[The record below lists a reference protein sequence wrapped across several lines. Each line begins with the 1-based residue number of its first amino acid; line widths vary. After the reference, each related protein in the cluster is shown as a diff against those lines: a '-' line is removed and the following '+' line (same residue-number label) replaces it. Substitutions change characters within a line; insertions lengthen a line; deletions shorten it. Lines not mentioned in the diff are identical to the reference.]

1 MLESVSVFPVLPFDQ
16 LTVPLHPAAVSVSVL
31 GLQTDRLAGGVI
43 VGALGL
49 AFISRA
55 IAVELAE
62 VHPLT
67 VQVAEI
73 E

>member
-1 MLESVSVFPVLPFDQ
+1 MLPFDQ

-31 GLQTDRLAGGVI
+31 GLHTDRLAGGVI

-49 AFISRA
+49 ALISKPVS
-55 IAVELAE
+55 VELASL
-62 VHPLT
+62 VHPLI